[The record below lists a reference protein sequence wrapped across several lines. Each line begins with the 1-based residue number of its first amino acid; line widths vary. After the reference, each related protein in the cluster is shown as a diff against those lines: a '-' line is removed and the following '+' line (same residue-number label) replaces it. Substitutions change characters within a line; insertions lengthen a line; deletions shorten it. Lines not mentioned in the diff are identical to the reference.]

1 MPNSLSLRP
10 LTRRR
15 FTQLSGMAVG
25 SLASEVRIEDRVY
38 REAMMAF
45 NYA

>member
-1 MPNSLSLRP
+1 MLNSVSRLT

-25 SLASEVRIEDRVY
+25 SLAFSCSARGTAERDD
-38 REAMMAF
+38 
-45 NYA
+45 